1 MHIFL
6 IIAAVAILSWSSIDL
21 KVQMLLEAFMIL
33 LCIPDLILIFRKSPP
48 FIPSMKRDVRR
59 MMALARVQEGDLV
72 IDPGCGDGRLVFA
85 AADLGAQAIGYEMVI
100 PAWALAKVRSLFHPR
115 SSIVYGDFWTK
126 DYTQA
131 DVVFCYLLSDMM
143 ETFHEK
149 IWPQLKP
156 GCRVVSNSFSMK
168 KESAIETD
176 RGVRLYIK
184 K

>member
-6 IIAAVAILSWSSIDL
+6 IIVAVALLSWSNIDM
-21 KVQMLLEAFMIL
+21 KVQMLLEAFLVL
-33 LCIPDLILIFRKSPP
+33 LCIPDLILVFRKSPP
-48 FIPSMKRDVRR
+48 FVPTMKRDLRR

-85 AADLGAQAIGYEMVI
+85 AADLGAQAIGYEMSI
-100 PAWALAKVRSLFHPR
+100 PAWAWATLRSLFHPR
-115 SSIVYGDFWTK
+115 SSIVFGDFWTK
-126 DYTQA
+126 DYSQA
-131 DVVFCYLLSDMM
+131 DVVFCYLLTDVMQ
-143 ETFHEK
+143 TFHER

-168 KESAIETD
+168 TEKPVETD